1 VQSQPSSVSDES
13 VTAAAADPLAEIDDI
28 MQQRLAEERL
38 LAEVSARVSADRS
51 EFSVEFSTVCA
62 EQVRP
67 PMEAIIGR
75 LRRNGGGGEIDE
87 RPEDL
92 SRRQTHRLTLW
103 MSLEGEV
110 GSPRADRHPY
120 LQLDAD
126 VGKRLVAVS
135 EGDMWQGHGGSRSGP
150 IGDRPLSEIT
160 STFVTQ
166 EVLAILR
173 RSAPEYPVTAWLG
186 GEPVVR

>member
-1 VQSQPSSVSDES
+1 VQTQSSPVPDES
-13 VTAAAADPLAEIDDI
+13 VPAAAADPLAEIDAI
-28 MQQRLAEERL
+28 IQQRLAEERL
-38 LAEVSARVSADRS
+38 LAEASAQVGADRS
-51 EFSVEFSTVCA
+51 EFSIEFSSVCG

-75 LRRNGGGGEIDE
+75 LRRNGGGGVIDE

-92 SRRQTHRLTLW
+92 SRQQTHRLTLW
-103 MSLEGEV
+103 MSLEGEI
-110 GSPRADRHPY
+110 GSPRPDRHPY
-120 LQLDAD
+120 FQLDAD

-135 EGDMWQGHGGSRSGP
+135 EGDMWLGQGGNRAGP
-150 IGDRPLSEIT
+150 VGDRPLSEIT

-173 RSAPEYPVTAWLG
+173 RSTGEERSGLG
-186 GEPVVR
+186 AVENL